1 MTSATP
7 PRRSHPA
14 LGPMAREHRR
24 GLMDR
29 REFLASA
36 TSLGVGAA
44 AAYGALGLAAPAQ
57 AQAALPRGGALK
69 VQMSVRGLKDTRLW
83 DTSELANLCRGQ
95 LEYLV
100 EYNNDGS
107 FRGMLLEDWQI
118 NDNATQ
124 YLLKIRPG
132 VRWSN
137 GDDFTASDVAR
148 NIARWCEQ
156 EVPGNSMATR
166 MAVLID
172 PDTRRLREKSV
183 EVVDA
188 HTLRLKL
195 PVSDISLIAG
205 FADYPAAIVHAG
217 YDPDDTLNALGTG
230 PYRLTEYE
238 AGQRA
243 VLERRPGEWW
253 GSAVYG
259 GPYLDRIEYL
269 DFGTDPASWAAAL
282 EAGKVHMLHESVGDF
297 IEVMDTRELRKS
309 EVVTMATLVIRANQK
324 AEVAGTRPY
333 QDARVRRA
341 LALAVDNAV
350 LLELGYGG
358 RGLVAQNHHVG
369 VKHPEY
375 APSPDP
381 VYDPAAAL
389 ALMREAGMAEFE
401 HELVSIDDDWRR
413 TTADAVAALM
423 RDAGLKVRRTVLPA
437 QQFWEGWLTFP
448 FSTTNWNHRP
458 LGVQTHAL
466 AYRSGA
472 AWNEF
477 GWANE
482 EFDALLARALSLADA
497 GRRAEV
503 MARMERLIQDEGVTI
518 QPYWRAIFRHARP
531 GVLNAGQHIT
541 FEHHHY
547 KWAMEPELARE
558 AETVAPGGR

>member
-1 MTSATP
+1 
-7 PRRSHPA
+7 
-14 LGPMAREHRR
+14 
-24 GLMDR
+24 MDR
-29 REFLASA
+29 REFLARA
-36 TSLGVGAA
+36 TSLGVASA
-44 AAYGALGLAAPAQ
+44 AAYQAIGLAAPAR
-57 AQAALPRGGALK
+57 AQDRLPRGGTLK
-69 VQMSVRGLKDTRLW
+69 VQMAVRGLKDTRLW
-83 DTSELANLCRGQ
+83 ETSEIANLCRGQ

-100 EYNNDGS
+100 EYGNDGA

-118 NDNATQ
+118 NGDATQ
-124 YLLKIRPG
+124 YLLKVRPG

-137 GDDFTASDVAR
+137 GDAFTAEDVAR
-148 NIARWCEQ
+148 NIARWCDQ
-156 EVPGNSMATR
+156 SVPGNSMATR

-172 PDTRRLREKSV
+172 PETGRLRETSL
-183 EVVDA
+183 EIVDT

-195 PVSDISLIAG
+195 PISDISLVAG
-205 FADYPAAIVHAG
+205 FADYPAAIVHAS
-217 YDPDDTLNALGTG
+217 YDPDDTMNAVGTG
-230 PYRLTEYE
+230 PYRLTELE
-238 AGQRA
+238 VGQRA
-243 VLERRPGEWW
+243 LLERRPGDWW

-269 DFGTDPASWAAAL
+269 DYGTDPASWVAAI
-282 EAGKVHMLHESVGDF
+282 EAGQVHMLHESVGDF
-297 IEVMDTRELRKS
+297 IELLDAMELQRS
-309 EVVTMATLVIRANQK
+309 EVVTMATVVVRPNQQ
-324 AEVAGTRPY
+324 AEVDGTRPY

-369 VKHPEY
+369 IKHPEY

-389 ALMREAGMAEFE
+389 ALMREAGMADFE

-437 QQFWEGWLTFP
+437 ARFWPGWLEYP
-448 FSTTNWNHRP
+448 FSTTSWNHRP

-477 GWANE
+477 GWSNE
-482 EFDALLARALSLADA
+482 EFDALLARALSIADA
-497 GRRAEV
+497 GERSVV

-518 QPYWRAIFRHARP
+518 QPYWRSIFRHARP

-547 KWAMEPELARE
+547 SWAMDPALTRE
-558 AETVAPGGR
+558 ADATALPGGR